1 MGERSLADPGTVPS
15 QARSEQAAALGA
27 PPLVTRTLGTRA
39 YLCTKRVGDVVL
51 AVAGIVALV
60 PFWLPIALAIRLTSP
75 GAVIFRQKRTGQY
88 GVPFLI
94 WKFRT
99 MRADAENILEE
110 VLPPDQPPDRGL
122 IQIRNDPR
130 VTRIGKLLRAYS
142 LDETPQLVNILL
154 GEMSFVGP
162 RPISREVDDARGLR
176 RLEARPGLTG
186 LWQISGRKDTDCETM
201 LRLDMGYLEKR
212 GLALDLM
219 ILLRTVPVVLLGKG
233 AR

>member
-1 MGERSLADPGTVPS
+1 MGERSFADPCPVPPS
-15 QARSEQAAALGA
+15 ARPKRTSLPAAPALA
-27 PPLVTRTLGTRA
+27 RRPLGRRL
-39 YLCTKRVGDVVL
+39 YLCVKRVGDVVL
-51 AVAGIVALV
+51 SVAGILV
-60 PFWLPIALAIRLTSP
+60 LLPLWLPIALAIRLTSP
-75 GAVIFRQKRTGQY
+75 GPIIFRQKRTGQY

-99 MRADAENILEE
+99 MRADAENVLED
-110 VLPPDQPPDRGL
+110 VLPPNQPPDRGL

-142 LDETPQLVNILL
+142 LDETPQLINILV

-162 RPISREVDDARGLR
+162 RPISRNVDDPRGLQ

-186 LWQISGRKDTDCETM
+186 LWQVSGRKDTDCETM

-212 GLALDLM
+212 SLALDLV